1 MPTFGVRR
9 RQLRR
14 SLGRQRRIMSQATII
29 KIAYCNLMLVG
40 VIASV
45 LFGSLA
51 FAIQTCNVE
60 TWISAASPFLGQAF
74 VSSLNIIWGC
84 LVLATLFP
92 LVYSFTLA
100 ERARLA
106 LLSVSTFILLILIL
120 VRSIDLVRNC

>member
-1 MPTFGVRR
+1 MNK
-9 RQLRR
+9 
-14 SLGRQRRIMSQATII
+14 ATII

-60 TWISAASPFLGQAF
+60 IWVSAASPFLGRAF

-84 LVLATLFP
+84 SVLVTLFP
-92 LVYSFTLA
+92 LVYSFTLTG
-100 ERARLA
+100 RAGGSL
-106 LLSVSTFILLILIL
+106 VSLHFYIANFDFG
-120 VRSIDLVRNC
+120 SEC